1 MKCGK
6 KIKLDIDRT
15 YKTYYG
21 TVDNRNF
28 KSTYVTLSC
37 WSQPN
42 KEEEDWNK
50 IINRL
55 RRKIRL
61 ELYDSIDTQLFKN
74 DKSII
79 DLDLRASGIRP
90 NKRSFLSCEITLF
103 VKSQIEFKS
112 PTLKESV
119 TNIFKGLIDEVF
131 IPYPYF
137 EFHPTK
143 T

>member
-21 TVDNRNF
+21 TVDNKNF

-42 KEEEDWNK
+42 QEEENWDK

-61 ELYDSIDTQLFKN
+61 ELYKSLDTTLFKH

-79 DLDLRASGIRP
+79 DLDLRASGIRL

-103 VKSQIEFKS
+103 VKPQLEFKS
-112 PTLKESV
+112 PILKESV
-119 TNIFKGLIDEVF
+119 TNIFNDLIGGVF
-131 IPYPYF
+131 SPYPYF

-143 T
+143 A